1 MALLPYGPYGPLIGK
16 VGKLV
21 SYILNGQVVTRTIGH
36 KRTRHSHKQLANYQ
50 AMAVTMDLLGPMT
63 PFINSSFEIEAR
75 GTVKNQH
82 NLATSYNKKQA
93 LKGEYPNIRVDY
105 SKVVLSYGD
114 LAVAENLK
122 MAKTEAGVQISWDV
136 NGGRAEDIVMVMVYH
151 PGKGLYRG
159 SINACRR
166 DAGSYFVSVVEKEDL
181 EQQMEVYACFKSA
194 DGKKISNSVYLG
206 NFNGEADGPEEQEKQ
221 EKYLLVKKR
230 FDQVSAEYFRLQT
243 LEKGMNTRT
252 KAFRNLEK
260 EYQVLQQKLQHMP
273 GKPG

>member
-36 KRTRHSHKQLANYQ
+36 KRTRHSNKQLANYQ
-50 AMAVTMDLLGPMT
+50 AMSVTMDLLSSMT

-114 LAVAENLK
+114 LAVAEDLK
-122 MAKTEAGVQISWDV
+122 MAKTETGVQISWDTD
-136 NGGRAEDIVMVMVYH
+136 GDRPDDIVMVMVYH
-151 PGKGLYRG
+151 PGRGLFRG

-166 DAGSYFVSVVEKEDL
+166 DAGSYFVAVIEKADL
-181 EQQMEVYACFKSA
+181 EQQMEVYICFKSA
-194 DGKKISNSVYLG
+194 DGKRISNSVYLG
-206 NFNGEADGPEEQEKQ
+206 NFNGEAGSHEEQV
-221 EKYLLVKKR
+221 KYLLVKKR
-230 FDQVSAEYFRLQT
+230 FDQVSTEYFRLQT
-243 LEKGMNTRT
+243 LEKDIHKRT

-260 EYQVLQQKLQHMP
+260 EYQVLRQKLEHMP